1 MPADEHA
8 DQQPPSEDHGPTP
21 SPKASDAARDA
32 ALELLRDAF
41 ADGRLTDDEFD
52 QRTRAA
58 LTART
63 TGELERLFVDLPSVS
78 VTPMAPGRERPVR
91 LTVSVLGE
99 TWQRWRWRVAP
110 RSAAVALLG
119 GCRLDLRRAEL
130 SAPVTTITAVGVLGA
145 FDVVVPPGVR
155 VELNAY
161 GLLCDAE
168 DLVPEQDLPP
178 NAPLVRVRLVGALSG
193 LAAKPRFRF
202 ETRPSSSNR

>member
-1 MPADEHA
+1 MPADELA
-8 DQQPPSEDHGPTP
+8 DQQPPSEDSGPTP

-41 ADGRLTDDEFD
+41 ADGRLTDEFD

-63 TGELERLFVDLPSVS
+63 AGELERLFVDLPA
-78 VTPMAPGRERPVR
+78 VTITPTASARGERPVR

-99 TWQRWRWRVAP
+99 TWRRWRWRVAP

-130 SAPVTTITAVGVLGA
+130 SSPVTTITAVGVLGA

-161 GLLCDAE
+161 GLLCEAE
-168 DLVPEQDLPP
+168 DLVPEQALSLH
-178 NAPLVRVRLVGALSG
+178 APLVRVRLVGVLSG
-193 LAAKPRFRF
+193 VAAKPRFRF
-202 ETRPSSSNR
+202 ETLARP